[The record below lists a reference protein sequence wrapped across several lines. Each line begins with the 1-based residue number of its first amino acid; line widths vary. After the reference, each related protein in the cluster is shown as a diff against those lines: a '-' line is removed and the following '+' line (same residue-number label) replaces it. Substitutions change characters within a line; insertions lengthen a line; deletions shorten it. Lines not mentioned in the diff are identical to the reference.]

1 MILKNCQNIS
11 RSELLLMIPE
21 FREIKENIKIKTKMD
36 ITKVETLQDNFFRMI
51 RIKDLVKENMRILI
65 RS

>member
-36 ITKVETLQDNFFRMI
+36 IIKVETLQDNFFRMI